1 MLILDFLILI
11 FEKIKRIMVGL
22 YKIAIRHDGAGHSP
36 DWHLNQIE
44 LTMVDP
50 RTQEQLHS
58 IPTEFNFDKWI
69 KANTVYEC
77 GCNNIMLSAYT
88 VS

>member
-1 MLILDFLILI
+1 
-11 FEKIKRIMVGL
+11 MVGL

-50 RTQEQLHS
+50 RTQEKLHS

-88 VS
+88 VSWGSI